1 MSDVKDMSEENSRA
15 GTASDAAVVQ
25 SGGRAFHARS
35 SELRSSALLSSVA
48 FCSLWEIASGR
59 WIEPFLISSPSRI
72 LSSLVTGFTRGDLL
86 QHTWV
91 TFQEIAIG
99 FPVGAIS
106 GIALGYWFG
115 RSRLLAEIFEPI
127 IIALNGIPRT
137 ALAPLF
143 IVWLG
148 IGLWSKVGVV
158 FLLTFFLNF
167 FNTYTGMRQMD
178 QEYVDLASLMGVKG
192 WKLTFKVIFPAIS
205 PYVFTGIRTSIPF
218 AVIGAIVGEFVA
230 STEGVGFFI
239 RMSAGIFKT
248 ADVFV
253 GIIVLMIMVIIM
265 DKIAEM
271 VEATSVALAD
281 SNGTYSNPG
290 IKERRFCDAKR
301 RIRLRCRHQ
310 CFDRLHI
317 LSGSNASSARAQQ
330 KELPEVTMLTAVP
343 NFAFAAI
350 WVAEQ
355 LKYFERKGCG
365 SRSRRRRA
373 VRSV

>member
-1 MSDVKDMSEENSRA
+1 MAQEAGHRQPRTPPSSD
-15 GTASDAAVVQ
+15 TASPLKSAPLSMRGFGITAVRVAII
-25 SGGRAFHARS
+25 GGF
-35 SELRSSALLSSVA
+35 LL
-48 FCSLWEIASGR
+48 LWEIASGR

-72 LSSLVTGFTRGDLL
+72 FMSLINGFREGDLV

-99 FPVGAIS
+99 FPIGAIS
-106 GIALGYWFG
+106 GIGLGYAFG
-115 RSRLLAEIFEPI
+115 RSRALAEIFEPI

-137 ALAPLF
+137 AVAPLF

-178 QEYVDLASLMGVKG
+178 REYVDLANLMGVKG
-192 WKLTFKVIFPAIS
+192 WKLTFKVILPAIS

-230 STEGVGFFI
+230 ATEGVGFFI

-253 GIIVLMIMVIIM
+253 GIIVLMIMVIVM
-265 DKIAEM
+265 DKIAER
-271 VEATSVALAD
+271 
-281 SNGTYSNPG
+281 
-290 IKERRFCDAKR
+290 IERRA
-301 RIRLRCRHQ
+301 LRWQTQTEHLQ
-310 CFDRLHI
+310 I
-317 LSGSNASSARAQQ
+317 QA
-330 KELPEVTMLTAVP
+330 
-343 NFAFAAI
+343 
-350 WVAEQ
+350 
-355 LKYFERKGCG
+355 
-365 SRSRRRRA
+365 
-373 VRSV
+373 

>member
-1 MSDVKDMSEENSRA
+1 MSKDISQAKSRA
-15 GTASDAAVVQ
+15 GTAAEATVTQ
-25 SGGRAFHARS
+25 TGGV
-35 SELRSSALLSSVA
+35 LSMGGFGVTLIRFA
-48 FCSLWEIASGR
+48 IIGGFFVLWEIASGR

-72 LSSLVTGFTRGDLL
+72 FSSLITGFREGDLI
-86 QHTWV
+86 QHSWV
-91 TFQEIAIG
+91 TLQEIAIG
-99 FPVGAIS
+99 FPIGAIS
-106 GIALGYWFG
+106 GIALGYSFG

-127 IIALNGIPRT
+127 IVGLNGIPRT

-178 QEYVDLASLMGVKG
+178 REYIDLASLMGVKG

-230 STEGVGFFI
+230 ATEGVGFFI

-265 DKIAEM
+265 DRIAEM
-271 VEATSVALAD
+271 IEKRALRWQ
-281 SNGTYSNPG
+281 SQT
-290 IKERRFCDAKR
+290 E
-301 RIRLRCRHQ
+301 
-310 CFDRLHI
+310 HI
-317 LSGSNASSARAQQ
+317 QIQG
-330 KELPEVTMLTAVP
+330 
-343 NFAFAAI
+343 
-350 WVAEQ
+350 
-355 LKYFERKGCG
+355 
-365 SRSRRRRA
+365 
-373 VRSV
+373 

>member
-1 MSDVKDMSEENSRA
+1 MTEPVSQERAQEVSSRPF
-15 GTASDAAVVQ
+15 TAAAKGVISRRTLYVTLLRTGIVV
-25 SGGRAFHARS
+25 GFLLAW
-35 SELRSSALLSSVA
+35 EL
-48 FCSLWEIASGR
+48 ASGR

-72 LSSLVTGFTRGDLL
+72 LTSLVTGFSSGELL

-91 TFQEIAIG
+91 TFLEVAIG
-99 FPVGAIS
+99 FPIGAIT
-106 GIALGYWFG
+106 GIALGYGFG
-115 RSRLLAEIFEPI
+115 RSRLLAEVFEPI

-178 QEYVDLASLMGVKG
+178 QEYVDLAGLMGVRG
-192 WKLTFKVIFPAIS
+192 WKLTLKVIFPAIS

-230 STEGVGFFI
+230 ATEGVGFFI
-239 RMSAGIFKT
+239 RMSAGIFRT

-265 DKIAEM
+265 DKIAEA
-271 VEATSVALAD
+271 V
-281 SNGTYSNPG
+281 
-290 IKERRFCDAKR
+290 ERRA
-301 RIRLRCRHQ
+301 LRWQ
-310 CFDRLHI
+310 T
-317 LSGSNASSARAQQ
+317 Q
-330 KELPEVTMLTAVP
+330 KDHVQ
-343 NFAFAAI
+343 I
-350 WVAEQ
+350 Q
-355 LKYFERKGCG
+355 G
-365 SRSRRRRA
+365 
-373 VRSV
+373 

>member
-1 MSDVKDMSEENSRA
+1 MFNDVSQKKPRA
-15 GTASDAAVVQ
+15 LPSIGPATAPTVNALSLRGMAITAVRVAII
-25 SGGRAFHARS
+25 GGF
-35 SELRSSALLSSVA
+35 LL
-48 FCSLWEIASGR
+48 LWEIASGR
-59 WIEPFLISSPSRI
+59 WLEPFLISSPSRI
-72 LSSLVTGFTRGDLL
+72 LSSLITGFREGDLI

-99 FPVGAIS
+99 FPIGALS
-106 GIALGYWFG
+106 GIALGYAFG

-127 IIALNGIPRT
+127 IIALNGVPRT
-137 ALAPLF
+137 AVAPLF

-167 FNTYTGMRQMD
+167 FITYTGMRQMD
-178 QEYVDLASLMGVKG
+178 QEYIDLARLMRVKG

-205 PYVFTGIRTSIPF
+205 PYLFTGIRTSIPF

-265 DKIAEM
+265 DKIAE
-271 VEATSVALAD
+271 VIEKKALRWQTQTEHVQIQ
-281 SNGTYSNPG
+281 G
-290 IKERRFCDAKR
+290 
-301 RIRLRCRHQ
+301 
-310 CFDRLHI
+310 
-317 LSGSNASSARAQQ
+317 
-330 KELPEVTMLTAVP
+330 
-343 NFAFAAI
+343 
-350 WVAEQ
+350 
-355 LKYFERKGCG
+355 
-365 SRSRRRRA
+365 
-373 VRSV
+373 

>member
-1 MSDVKDMSEENSRA
+1 MSKPSAEEQPH
-15 GTASDAAVVQ
+15 AAAQV
-25 SGGRAFHARS
+25 GGAAAKSLFTMRGFGVTLARTGIIVGFLLAW
-35 SELRSSALLSSVA
+35 EL
-48 FCSLWEIASGR
+48 ASGR

-72 LSSLVTGFTRGDLL
+72 LSSLWTGFSSGDLL

-91 TFQEIAIG
+91 TFLEIAIG
-99 FPVGAIS
+99 FTIGAVA
-106 GIALGYWFG
+106 GIGLGYAFG

-178 QEYVDLASLMGVKG
+178 QEYVDLAGLMGVKG

-230 STEGVGFFI
+230 ATEGVGFFI
-239 RMSAGIFKT
+239 RMSAGIFRT

-265 DKIAEM
+265 DRVAE
-271 VEATSVALAD
+271 V
-281 SNGTYSNPG
+281 
-290 IKERRFCDAKR
+290 IERRA
-301 RIRLRCRHQ
+301 LRWQ
-310 CFDRLHI
+310 T
-317 LSGSNASSARAQQ
+317 Q
-330 KELPEVTMLTAVP
+330 KEHVQ
-343 NFAFAAI
+343 I
-350 WVAEQ
+350 Q
-355 LKYFERKGCG
+355 G
-365 SRSRRRRA
+365 
-373 VRSV
+373 

>member
-1 MSDVKDMSEENSRA
+1 MSDPTSRA
-15 GTASDAAVVQ
+15 PCPASR
-25 SGGRAFHARS
+25 SGRAVRTSKSAALSMGALGVTLARVV
-35 SELRSSALLSSVA
+35 LIGGFLL
-48 FCSLWEIASGR
+48 LWEVASGT
-59 WIEPFLISSPSRI
+59 WIEPFLVSSPSRI
-72 LSSLVTGFTRGDLL
+72 FFSLINGYRDGDLL

-91 TFQEIAIG
+91 TFEEIAIG
-99 FPVGAIS
+99 FPIGALS
-106 GIALGYWFG
+106 GIALGYAFG
-115 RSRLLAEIFEPI
+115 RSRLLADIFEPI

-192 WKLTFKVIFPAIS
+192 WKLTFKVILPAIS

-230 STEGVGFFI
+230 ATEGVGFFI

-265 DKIAEM
+265 DRIAEW
-271 VEATSVALAD
+271 
-281 SNGTYSNPG
+281 
-290 IKERRFCDAKR
+290 IERRA
-301 RIRLRCRHQ
+301 LRWQ
-310 CFDRLHI
+310 SQTEHI
-317 LSGSNASSARAQQ
+317 QIQA
-330 KELPEVTMLTAVP
+330 
-343 NFAFAAI
+343 
-350 WVAEQ
+350 
-355 LKYFERKGCG
+355 
-365 SRSRRRRA
+365 
-373 VRSV
+373 

>member
-1 MSDVKDMSEENSRA
+1 MSKDISQEKSRA
-15 GTASDAAVVQ
+15 GTAAEATVTQ
-25 SGGRAFHARS
+25 TGGI
-35 SELRSSALLSSVA
+35 LSMGGFGVTLIRFA
-48 FCSLWEIASGR
+48 IIGGFFLLWEIASGR

-72 LSSLVTGFTRGDLL
+72 FSSLITGFREGDLI
-86 QHTWV
+86 QHSWV
-91 TFQEIAIG
+91 TLQEIAIG
-99 FPVGAIS
+99 FPIGAIS
-106 GIALGYWFG
+106 GIALGYSFG
-115 RSRLLAEIFEPI
+115 RSRLLADIFEPI
-127 IIALNGIPRT
+127 IVGLNGIPRT

-178 QEYVDLASLMGVKG
+178 REYIDLASLMGVKG

-230 STEGVGFFI
+230 ATEGVGFFI

-265 DKIAEM
+265 DRIAEM
-271 VEATSVALAD
+271 IEKRALRWQ
-281 SNGTYSNPG
+281 SQT
-290 IKERRFCDAKR
+290 E
-301 RIRLRCRHQ
+301 
-310 CFDRLHI
+310 HI
-317 LSGSNASSARAQQ
+317 QIQG
-330 KELPEVTMLTAVP
+330 
-343 NFAFAAI
+343 
-350 WVAEQ
+350 
-355 LKYFERKGCG
+355 
-365 SRSRRRRA
+365 
-373 VRSV
+373 

>member
-1 MSDVKDMSEENSRA
+1 MPEEISQETRQLTSSRNPTPA
-15 GTASDAAVVQ
+15 LRKSVL
-25 SGGRAFHARS
+25 S
-35 SELRSSALLSSVA
+35 LRSFYIALFRTSIIVGFLL
-48 FCSLWEIASGR
+48 LWEIASGR

-72 LSSLVTGFTRGDLL
+72 LSSLVTGFTAGDLL

-91 TFQEIAIG
+91 TFQEVAIG
-99 FPVGAIS
+99 FPVGAIA
-106 GIALGYWFG
+106 GIALGYAFG
-115 RSRLLAEIFEPI
+115 RSKLLAEVFEPI

-178 QEYVDLASLMGVKG
+178 QEYVDLARLMGVKG
-192 WKLTFKVIFPAIS
+192 WKLSFKVIFPAIS

-230 STEGVGFFI
+230 ATEGVGFFI

-265 DKIAEM
+265 DKIAEA
-271 VEATSVALAD
+271 V
-281 SNGTYSNPG
+281 
-290 IKERRFCDAKR
+290 ERRA
-301 RIRLRCRHQ
+301 LRWQ
-310 CFDRLHI
+310 T
-317 LSGSNASSARAQQ
+317 Q
-330 KELPEVTMLTAVP
+330 KEHVQ
-343 NFAFAAI
+343 I
-350 WVAEQ
+350 Q
-355 LKYFERKGCG
+355 G
-365 SRSRRRRA
+365 
-373 VRSV
+373 

>member
-1 MSDVKDMSEENSRA
+1 MSKDVVQERSRQA
-15 GTASDAAVVQ
+15 ASGDAAVLPRE
-25 SGGRAFHARS
+25 SGLSVRGIGVTI
-35 SELRSSALLSSVA
+35 LRVVIIGGFLL
-48 FCSLWEIASGR
+48 LWEVASGR

-72 LSSLVTGFTRGDLL
+72 FSSMVTGFYSGDLL

-99 FPVGAIS
+99 FPLGAFT

-137 ALAPLF
+137 AVAPLF

-148 IGLWSKVGVV
+148 IGIWSKVGVV

-178 QEYVDLASLMGVKG
+178 QEYVDLAKLMGVKG

-218 AVIGAIVGEFVA
+218 AVIGAIVGEFIA
-230 STEGVGFFI
+230 ATEGVGFFI
-239 RMSAGIFKT
+239 RLSAGIFKT

-253 GIIVLMIMVIIM
+253 GIIVLMIMVIVM

-271 VEATSVALAD
+271 VE
-281 SNGTYSNPG
+281 
-290 IKERRFCDAKR
+290 
-301 RIRLRCRHQ
+301 
-310 CFDRLHI
+310 
-317 LSGSNASSARAQQ
+317 
-330 KELPEVTMLTAVP
+330 
-343 NFAFAAI
+343 
-350 WVAEQ
+350 
-355 LKYFERKGCG
+355 
-365 SRSRRRRA
+365 RRA
-373 VRSV
+373 LRWQTQTEHVQIQA

>member
-1 MSDVKDMSEENSRA
+1 MSDPTIQAPSRPGRSKGA
-15 GTASDAAVVQ
+15 VRPTKRAVV
-25 SGGRAFHARS
+25 SMGTMGVNLARVAIIGGF
-35 SELRSSALLSSVA
+35 LL
-48 FCSLWEIASGR
+48 LWEIASGK
-59 WIEPFLISSPSRI
+59 WIEPFLVSSPSRI
-72 LSSLVTGFTRGDLL
+72 FLSLISGYRDGDLL

-99 FPVGAIS
+99 FPIGAIS
-106 GIALGYWFG
+106 GIALGYAFG

-178 QEYVDLASLMGVKG
+178 QEYVDLAGLMGVKG
-192 WKLTFKVIFPAIS
+192 WKLTFKVILPAIS

-230 STEGVGFFI
+230 ATEGIGFFI

-253 GIIVLMIMVIIM
+253 GIIVLMIMVIII
-265 DKIAEM
+265 DRIAE
-271 VEATSVALAD
+271 L
-281 SNGTYSNPG
+281 
-290 IKERRFCDAKR
+290 IERRALR
-301 RIRLRCRHQ
+301 WQSQTEHIRIQ
-310 CFDRLHI
+310 
-317 LSGSNASSARAQQ
+317 A
-330 KELPEVTMLTAVP
+330 
-343 NFAFAAI
+343 
-350 WVAEQ
+350 
-355 LKYFERKGCG
+355 
-365 SRSRRRRA
+365 
-373 VRSV
+373 

>member
-1 MSDVKDMSEENSRA
+1 MAEKIDQDRPMPKSFVEA
-15 GTASDAAVVQ
+15 TAYAPGSVLSTRGIGVTILRFAII
-25 SGGRAFHARS
+25 GGF
-35 SELRSSALLSSVA
+35 LL
-48 FCSLWEIASGR
+48 LWQFASGR

-72 LSSLVTGFTRGDLL
+72 FTSLISDFRDGDLL

-106 GIALGYWFG
+106 GIALGYAFG

-178 QEYVDLASLMGVKG
+178 HEYVDLASLMGAKG

-205 PYVFTGIRTSIPF
+205 PYVFTGLRTSIPF

-230 STEGVGFFI
+230 ATEGVGFFI

-265 DKIAEM
+265 DKIAAM
-271 VEATSVALAD
+271 VE
-281 SNGTYSNPG
+281 
-290 IKERRFCDAKR
+290 
-301 RIRLRCRHQ
+301 
-310 CFDRLHI
+310 
-317 LSGSNASSARAQQ
+317 
-330 KELPEVTMLTAVP
+330 
-343 NFAFAAI
+343 
-350 WVAEQ
+350 
-355 LKYFERKGCG
+355 
-365 SRSRRRRA
+365 RRA
-373 VRSV
+373 LRWQTQTEHIQIQA

>member
-1 MSDVKDMSEENSRA
+1 VII
-15 GTASDAAVVQ
+15 
-25 SGGRAFHARS
+25 GGF
-35 SELRSSALLSSVA
+35 LL
-48 FCSLWEIASGR
+48 LWEVASGR

-72 LSSLVTGFTRGDLL
+72 FSSMLAGFYSGDLL

-99 FPVGAIS
+99 FPLGALT

-137 ALAPLF
+137 AVAPLF

-148 IGLWSKVGVV
+148 IGIWSKVGVV

-178 QEYVDLASLMGVKG
+178 QEYVDLAKLMGVKG

-218 AVIGAIVGEFVA
+218 AVIGAIVGEFIA
-230 STEGVGFFI
+230 ATEGVGFFI
-239 RMSAGIFKT
+239 RLSAGIFKT

-253 GIIVLMIMVIIM
+253 GIIVLMIMVIVM

-271 VEATSVALAD
+271 VE
-281 SNGTYSNPG
+281 
-290 IKERRFCDAKR
+290 
-301 RIRLRCRHQ
+301 
-310 CFDRLHI
+310 
-317 LSGSNASSARAQQ
+317 
-330 KELPEVTMLTAVP
+330 
-343 NFAFAAI
+343 
-350 WVAEQ
+350 
-355 LKYFERKGCG
+355 
-365 SRSRRRRA
+365 RRA
-373 VRSV
+373 LRWQTQTEHVQIQA

>member
-1 MSDVKDMSEENSRA
+1 MRGLGVTIVRFA
-15 GTASDAAVVQ
+15 II
-25 SGGRAFHARS
+25 GGF
-35 SELRSSALLSSVA
+35 LL
-48 FCSLWEIASGR
+48 LWEIASGR
-59 WIEPFLISSPSRI
+59 WVEPFLISSPSRI
-72 LSSLVTGFTRGDLL
+72 LSSLIAGFGDGDLI

-115 RSRLLAEIFEPI
+115 RSGLLAEIFEPI

-137 ALAPLF
+137 AVAPLF

-178 QEYVDLASLMGVKG
+178 HEYIDLANLMGVKG

-230 STEGVGFFI
+230 STEGLGFFI

-253 GIIVLMIMVIIM
+253 GIIVLMIMVIVM

-271 VEATSVALAD
+271 IEKRALRWQ
-281 SNGTYSNPG
+281 TQT
-290 IKERRFCDAKR
+290 E
-301 RIRLRCRHQ
+301 
-310 CFDRLHI
+310 HI
-317 LSGSNASSARAQQ
+317 QIQA
-330 KELPEVTMLTAVP
+330 
-343 NFAFAAI
+343 
-350 WVAEQ
+350 
-355 LKYFERKGCG
+355 
-365 SRSRRRRA
+365 
-373 VRSV
+373 

>member
-1 MSDVKDMSEENSRA
+1 MTAKVGPQRSETAQPMAKTAATRPLIMRRLSVTLVRA
-15 GTASDAAVVQ
+15 GIIVGFFLAW
-25 SGGRAFHARS
+25 
-35 SELRSSALLSSVA
+35 EL
-48 FCSLWEIASGR
+48 ASGR

-72 LSSLVTGFTRGDLL
+72 FTSLLTGFSSGDLL

-99 FPVGAIS
+99 FPVGAIA
-106 GIALGYWFG
+106 GIGLGYAFG
-115 RSRLLAEIFEPI
+115 RSRLLADIFEPI

-167 FNTYTGMRQMD
+167 FNTYSGMRQMD
-178 QEYVDLASLMGVKG
+178 QEYVDLANLMGVKG

-230 STEGVGFFI
+230 ATEGVGFFI
-239 RMSAGIFKT
+239 RMSAGIFRT

-265 DKIAEM
+265 DKIAEA
-271 VEATSVALAD
+271 V
-281 SNGTYSNPG
+281 
-290 IKERRFCDAKR
+290 ERRA
-301 RIRLRCRHQ
+301 LRWQ
-310 CFDRLHI
+310 T
-317 LSGSNASSARAQQ
+317 Q
-330 KELPEVTMLTAVP
+330 KEHVQ
-343 NFAFAAI
+343 I
-350 WVAEQ
+350 Q
-355 LKYFERKGCG
+355 G
-365 SRSRRRRA
+365 
-373 VRSV
+373 

>member
-1 MSDVKDMSEENSRA
+1 MPNDISQEKSRGA
-15 GTASDAAVVQ
+15 TASDTAVTQ
-25 SGGRAFHARS
+25 TRG
-35 SELRSSALLSSVA
+35 LLSMRGFGVTVVRFA
-48 FCSLWEIASGR
+48 LIGGFLLLWEIASGR

-72 LSSLVTGFTRGDLL
+72 LSSLITGFREGDLI

-99 FPVGAIS
+99 FPIGAIS

-115 RSRLLAEIFEPI
+115 RSRLLAEVFEPI

-137 ALAPLF
+137 AVAPLF

-178 QEYVDLASLMGVKG
+178 REYIDLASLMGVKG

-230 STEGVGFFI
+230 STEGLGFFI

-253 GIIVLMIMVIIM
+253 GIIVLMIMVIVM
-265 DKIAEM
+265 DKIAAM
-271 VEATSVALAD
+271 VEKRALRWQ
-281 SNGTYSNPG
+281 TQT
-290 IKERRFCDAKR
+290 E
-301 RIRLRCRHQ
+301 
-310 CFDRLHI
+310 HI
-317 LSGSNASSARAQQ
+317 QIQA
-330 KELPEVTMLTAVP
+330 
-343 NFAFAAI
+343 
-350 WVAEQ
+350 
-355 LKYFERKGCG
+355 
-365 SRSRRRRA
+365 
-373 VRSV
+373 

>member
-1 MSDVKDMSEENSRA
+1 MSEELSQEQKA
-15 GTASDAAVVQ
+15 SSAAKTASAPLTDAAPSMRGLGVTIVRVAII
-25 SGGRAFHARS
+25 GGFF
-35 SELRSSALLSSVA
+35 L
-48 FCSLWEIASGR
+48 LWEIASGR
-59 WIEPFLISSPSRI
+59 WIEPFLISSPGRI
-72 LSSLVTGFTRGDLL
+72 FTSLIAGFRDGDLL

-91 TFQEIAIG
+91 TFEEIAIG

-106 GIALGYWFG
+106 GIALGYAFG
-115 RSRLLAEIFEPI
+115 RSRLLAEVFEPI

-192 WKLTFKVIFPAIS
+192 WKLSFKVIFPAIS

-230 STEGVGFFI
+230 ATEGVGFFI
-239 RMSAGIFKT
+239 RMSAGIFRT

-265 DKIAEM
+265 DKIA
-271 VEATSVALAD
+271 SL
-281 SNGTYSNPG
+281 
-290 IKERRFCDAKR
+290 IERRA
-301 RIRLRCRHQ
+301 LRWQSQTEHVQ
-310 CFDRLHI
+310 I
-317 LSGSNASSARAQQ
+317 QG
-330 KELPEVTMLTAVP
+330 
-343 NFAFAAI
+343 
-350 WVAEQ
+350 
-355 LKYFERKGCG
+355 
-365 SRSRRRRA
+365 
-373 VRSV
+373 

>member
-1 MSDVKDMSEENSRA
+1 MADQVSQEQTRA
-15 GTASDAAVVQ
+15 APMASAAPTP
-25 SGGRAFHARS
+25 AARS
-35 SELRSSALLSSVA
+35 MGSIGVTLVRLAIIIG
-48 FCSLWEIASGR
+48 FFSLWEFASGR
-59 WIEPFLISSPSRI
+59 WIEPFLVSSPSRI
-72 LSSLVTGFTRGDLL
+72 FTSLINGFRDGDLW

-91 TFQEIAIG
+91 TFVEIAIG
-99 FPVGAIS
+99 FPVGAIA
-106 GIALGYWFG
+106 GIGLGYAFG
-115 RSRLLAEIFEPI
+115 RSRVLAEIFEPI

-178 QEYVDLASLMGVKG
+178 QEYVDLARLMGVKG

-230 STEGVGFFI
+230 ATEGVGFFI

-253 GIIVLMIMVIIM
+253 GIIVLMIMVIIL
-265 DKIAEM
+265 DKIA
-271 VEATSVALAD
+271 
-281 SNGTYSNPG
+281 
-290 IKERRFCDAKR
+290 
-301 RIRLRCRHQ
+301 
-310 CFDRLHI
+310 
-317 LSGSNASSARAQQ
+317 
-330 KELPEVTMLTAVP
+330 
-343 NFAFAAI
+343 AAI
-350 WVAEQ
+350 E
-355 LKYFERKGCG
+355 K
-365 SRSRRRRA
+365 RA
-373 VRSV
+373 LRWQTQTEHIQIQA